1 MWRNI
6 GNSKCKFILIL
17 HNEKIIYE
25 KNRIHLSMRELLDR
39 KKAVLDKNL
48 PRITKRK
55 IKANERIS
63 KILAKALKDR
73 KIDAN
78 VSMGILKKIQ
88 AGGQISSDSSSKMN
102 GEQKLEMVRMW
113 LENAKNTIDEIR
125 IEEKFAESY
134 FKSIDEEIER
144 CRQELKQIDEK
155 LSKAKDKEERD
166 RLMQD
171 KKKGELL

>member
-1 MWRNI
+1 M
-6 GNSKCKFILIL
+6 K
-17 HNEKIIYE
+17 
-25 KNRIHLSMRELLDR
+25 ELLDR
-39 KKAVLDKNL
+39 KKDVLDKNL

-113 LENAKNTIDEIR
+113 LENAKNIIDEIR

-144 CRQELKQIDEK
+144 CYQELKQIDEK
-155 LSKAKDKEERD
+155 LSKAKDEEERV

>member
-1 MWRNI
+1 M
-6 GNSKCKFILIL
+6 K
-17 HNEKIIYE
+17 
-25 KNRIHLSMRELLDR
+25 ELLDR
-39 KKAVLDKNL
+39 KKDVLDKNL

-113 LENAKNTIDEIR
+113 LENAKNIIDEIR

-144 CRQELKQIDEK
+144 CYQELKQIDEK
-155 LSKAKDKEERD
+155 LSKAKDEEERD